1 MTLPVREMVLYKHGV
16 GFFVRQGAVGGDS
29 LTLHFREEEI
39 NDALKS
45 LIVFDQAGGQV
56 LGLHY
61 QTPMDKAARLSSSS
75 IRLGESASLKD
86 LIKNLRGRRVVLTV
100 ALGDSTESF
109 SGRMIGWEE
118 STFGNQMMGQR
129 YLTTSSV
136 GILLDDGVARFFDV
150 KDVRGIGVEDAL
162 AVHDLSYFLDTSLS
176 EDVRR
181 SVHVRLTEGDH
192 DLVVYYVAPSPT
204 WRVSYR
210 VVAEINPEG
219 QSGKALVQ
227 GWGLF
232 DNRFEEDLE
241 DVKVTL
247 VAGQPISFIYDLYAS
262 RIPKRPVVQEEARTV
277 QGPIE
282 FVASADMDISEDAD
296 APAWLM
302 ETIPSGRARSAP
314 AAVAM
319 SASPRPAAPPPSR
332 KAVASAAS
340 PAAETKDAAEFF
352 QYIVTAPVSVKRGE
366 SALVP
371 ILSVDV
377 EYERELLYNAAKLP
391 DYPVVALRFIN
402 RSGLTFERGPATI
415 VEDGD
420 YKGECIVPFTKDG
433 NGVYLPF
440 AVERGVKVT
449 ERHDTT
455 TITERLGIA
464 DAMLVFEQYMVN
476 ETLYIIENT
485 TAKPVLVLVE
495 LPIETGWELF
505 ETRVPDTETATDRRW
520 RVSVPAR
527 GQAEFKVR
535 LRRRTYRRE
544 EVRRLDMRNLHEYL
558 RQQWLDKALFDRL
571 EPILQARAQIDAALE
586 RIKTLEKER
595 DSLYKQQEQLRANI
609 TTLQTSGDEATALR
623 KRMLDQLATS
633 QRRLEVMG
641 SEIEAL
647 KGQIEQSE
655 ANMNRLI
662 AQL

>member
-1 MTLPVREMVLYKHGV
+1 MVLYKHGV

-29 LTLHFREEEI
+29 FTLHFREEEI

-75 IRLGESASLKD
+75 IRLGESSSLND
-86 LIKNLRGRRVVLTV
+86 LLKNLRGRQVMLTV
-100 ALGDSTESF
+100 ALGENVETFNGRLLGWDESSSAAPLALNTPTAA
-109 SGRMIGWEE
+109 SGR
-118 STFGNQMMGQR
+118 TA
-129 YLTTSSV
+129 
-136 GILLDDGVARFFDV
+136 ILMEDGVVRFFDV
-150 KDVRGIGVEDAL
+150 AALRGVRVDDPL
-162 AVHDLSYFLDTSLS
+162 AAHDLSYFLDTSLS

-520 RVSVPAR
+520 RVPVPAR
-527 GQAEFKVR
+527 GKAEFKVR
-535 LRRRTYRRE
+535 LRRRTHRRE

-571 EPILQARAQIDAALE
+571 EPILQARAQVESAKTRILALE
-586 RIKTLEKER
+586 DER
-595 DSLYKQQEQLRANI
+595 GTLYKQQEQLRANI

-647 KGQIEQSE
+647 KGQIEQSD

>member
-1 MTLPVREMVLYKHGV
+1 
-16 GFFVRQGAVGGDS
+16 
-29 LTLHFREEEI
+29 
-39 NDALKS
+39 
-45 LIVFDQAGGQV
+45 
-56 LGLHY
+56 
-61 QTPMDKAARLSSSS
+61 
-75 IRLGESASLKD
+75 
-86 LIKNLRGRRVVLTV
+86 
-100 ALGDSTESF
+100 
-109 SGRMIGWEE
+109 
-118 STFGNQMMGQR
+118 
-129 YLTTSSV
+129 
-136 GILLDDGVARFFDV
+136 
-150 KDVRGIGVEDAL
+150 
-162 AVHDLSYFLDTSLS
+162 
-176 EDVRR
+176 
-181 SVHVRLTEGDH
+181 
-192 DLVVYYVAPSPT
+192 
-204 WRVSYR
+204 
-210 VVAEINPEG
+210 
-219 QSGKALVQ
+219 
-227 GWGLF
+227 
-232 DNRFEEDLE
+232 
-241 DVKVTL
+241 
-247 VAGQPISFIYDLYAS
+247 
-262 RIPKRPVVQEEARTV
+262 
-277 QGPIE
+277 
-282 FVASADMDISEDAD
+282 
-296 APAWLM
+296 
-302 ETIPSGRARSAP
+302 
-314 AAVAM
+314 
-319 SASPRPAAPPPSR
+319 
-332 KAVASAAS
+332 VASAAS

-520 RVSVPAR
+520 RVPVPAR